1 MSRFRSSNE
10 TGGGIFV
17 PYLLVL
23 IFIFL
28 EGVPAN
34 FFVMAQLK
42 IGLYFVPLFFIGLTA
57 ESDATPAFLAGLG
70 LLNDILSEMPLGFWS
85 SLFVIFYLLCVSQR
99 NILSTA
105 SFGSY
110 WVTFAVLLAMTYLS
124 AFLLALMIDDLH
136 LATVPFLLSVFVCIL
151 FFPLLYFPLSF
162 FRETLSA
169 SERN

>member
-57 ESDATPAFLAGLG
+57 ESDATPAFLAG
-70 LLNDILSEMPLGFWS
+70 
-85 SLFVIFYLLCVSQR
+85 
-99 NILSTA
+99 
-105 SFGSY
+105 
-110 WVTFAVLLAMTYLS
+110 
-124 AFLLALMIDDLH
+124 
-136 LATVPFLLSVFVCIL
+136 SVC
-151 FFPLLYFPLSF
+151 
-162 FRETLSA
+162 
-169 SERN
+169 

>member
-42 IGLYFVPLFFIGLTA
+42 IGLYFVPLF
-57 ESDATPAFLAGLG
+57 
-70 LLNDILSEMPLGFWS
+70 
-85 SLFVIFYLLCVSQR
+85 
-99 NILSTA
+99 
-105 SFGSY
+105 
-110 WVTFAVLLAMTYLS
+110 LS
-124 AFLLALMIDDLH
+124 A
-136 LATVPFLLSVFVCIL
+136 
-151 FFPLLYFPLSF
+151 
-162 FRETLSA
+162 
-169 SERN
+169 